1 VSENPIFN
9 IAVEQLQLD
18 GTIDEYDTNTYVFRD
33 CATGTDKTE
42 EGRHAKDEF
51 DEKFEE
57 ICANE
62 KPLSTHS
69 STTEDTTI
77 RLALEEV
84 GWKGP
89 KSTIDAAVEWL
100 VVDFE
105 LGDSAD
111 KASFAHNIKG
121 EYTQDHFGET
131 DYLISDKRGFSSV
144 IDHMAKGL
152 KENCIKTSQ
161 IVTTI
166 NTSNSSVH
174 VTTTTGQV
182 FRSKD
187 VLVTASIGV
196 LQSGLIKFEPELPKW
211 KIAAIEDLKMTTY
224 VKVFVMWE
232 KRWWDD
238 LAENN
243 DSTVERNLYTVLL
256 DEN

>member
-1 VSENPIFN
+1 M
-9 IAVEQLQLD
+9 
-18 GTIDEYDTNTYVFRD
+18 
-33 CATGTDKTE
+33 
-42 EGRHAKDEF
+42 
-51 DEKFEE
+51 
-57 ICANE
+57 
-62 KPLSTHS
+62 STHS

-89 KSTIDAAVEWL
+89 KSTIEAAVEWL
-100 VVDFE
+100 AVDFE
-105 LGDSAD
+105 LGDTAD
-111 KASFAHNIKG
+111 KASFAYNITG

-152 KENCIKTSQ
+152 KENSIKTGQ
-161 IVTTI
+161 IVNTI
-166 NTSNSSVH
+166 NTINSSVQI
-174 VTTTTGQV
+174 TTIAGQV
-182 FRSKD
+182 FRGRD

-211 KIAAIEDLKMTTY
+211 KIAAIDDLQMTTY
-224 VKVFVMWE
+224 VKVFVIWE

-243 DSTVERNLYTVLL
+243 DSTTERNLYTVLL
-256 DEN
+256 DED